1 MTSTADERR
10 RKALVVRAFLTR
22 YDVRLVLSVLI
33 LLSICPFSAI
43 DRIWWFFFPV
53 FGIEFVS
60 RTYVLLFSHREQEKN
75 GSRVVEALLL
85 LLDFVAWVSFLPLD
99 QMTGLRVLRAA
110 RFSRLVLLFGYWGS
124 TFRLLWSILNREER
138 TRQLKLLFG
147 GVLGLTFV
155 SAVILAELGAGPRDA
170 QIGLAN
176 PSFFDMVWWSFR
188 QIQDPGNLVSQANH
202 LPMLLVSLTM
212 TIGGLFL
219 FSFFIGIGTSVV
231 AELIQTSRERPVGY
245 RGHSVAIN
253 AGNNIHF
260 FVGQVIDY
268 YDKQLRKPR
277 WVLLGSEQSHPG
289 LLAKPKYR
297 RISYREGSACHR
309 EDLAKVDAHS
319 ARRIVVFALAG
330 LDDPDPDTISS
341 ILSTR
346 QVNSRALI
354 YAEIFDE
361 GNHSAALAAG
371 GASRTFVISTENLLA
386 AVTANLIAVPE
397 SHPVIV
403 ELFTAHGNEIY
414 SYVYGLEGEPFPAA
428 PKQDDF
434 TNLLVHAYQNYRCVL
449 LGLGTPES
457 RDHDLGSFNFQ
468 PVLNPTGA
476 ASCFPEGESIKALV
490 AVAPSFDSLA
500 DFARAYHQTAP
511 EAALSLSPYK
521 RADLEEELVLPAMNP
536 SAVKSNSKVLLCGFR
551 NRSALLIAHIIRIMP
566 DLELFI
572 MVSNEDKAER
582 AKMSLLNQGLDPAE
596 VAGPRQ
602 REFWAHGAFEE
613 RKDGRLTYL
622 DRTAGNKMGAI
633 EFVIGDWSSRTDLMR
648 PRDSQFDLFE
658 LNEIVI
664 QAGPIGQS
672 DPDAKTVLSLLKLAY
687 LHGTEPYRSRFQSD
701 IDITAEIHDP
711 TKAELLKQRLSND
724 EGGERL
730 CFNIVNTEQL
740 RNVLLF
746 QSTVVPGFGGIFR
759 DLFAQGGQGFQR
771 MTFSTSPAPKRVHFS
786 QLLEHLH
793 RNDRVILIGVELEN
807 RATCERRAV
816 VVPNPEAPE
825 AEIDLSLVRALYVV
839 GNTSDSR

>member
-1 MTSTADERR
+1 MTSNADERR
-10 RKALVVRAFLTR
+10 RKALVLRVFLSR

-33 LLSICPFSAI
+33 LLSICPFTVI

-53 FGIEFVS
+53 FGVEFVT
-60 RTYVLLFSHREQEKN
+60 RTYVLLYGRRDGETG
-75 GSRVVEALLL
+75 GSRIFEGLLL
-85 LLDFVAWVSFLPLD
+85 LLDLVAWISFLPLD

-110 RFSRLVLLFGYWGS
+110 RFSRLVLLFGYWGG

-147 GVLGLTFV
+147 GVLGLTFI
-155 SAVILAELGAGPRDA
+155 SAVILAELGAGPRDTE
-170 QIGLAN
+170 IGVAN

-188 QIQDPGNLVSQANH
+188 QIQDPGNLLSQANH

-245 RGHSVAIN
+245 RDHSVAIN
-253 AGNNIHF
+253 VGNNIHF

-268 YDKQLRKPR
+268 YNKQLRKPR
-277 WVLLGSEQSHPG
+277 WVLLGDEQSHPA
-289 LLAKPKYR
+289 LLAQPRYR
-297 RISYREGSACHR
+297 RISYREGSAYHR

-346 QVNSRALI
+346 QVNSQALI

-371 GASRTFVISTENLLA
+371 GAGRTFVVSTENLLA
-386 AVTANLIAVPE
+386 AVTANLIAIPE
-397 SHPVIV
+397 SHSVIV
-403 ELFTAHGNEIY
+403 ELLTAHGNEIY
-414 SYVYGLEGEPFPAA
+414 SYVYGLEGETLPVV
-428 PKQDDF
+428 PKREDY
-434 TNLLVHAYQNYRCVL
+434 TSLLVHAYQQNQCIL
-449 LGLGTPES
+449 LGLGTPKS
-457 RDHDLGSFNFQ
+457 KDHGLDSLNFQ
-468 PVLNPTGA
+468 PELNPTGV
-476 ASCFPEGESIKALV
+476 ASCFPEGQSIKALV

-500 DFARAYHQTAP
+500 DFARSYHQTAP
-511 EAALSLSPYK
+511 QAALSLSPCQK
-521 RADLEEELVLPAMNP
+521 NDPDELILPAMNP

-551 NRSALLIAHIIRIMP
+551 SRSALLIAHVIRFMP
-566 DLELFI
+566 NLELFI
-572 MVSNEDKAER
+572 MVSNEDKAQR
-582 AKMSLLNQGLDPAE
+582 AKRSLLNQGLDPAE

-602 REFWAHGAFEE
+602 GEFWANGAFEE

-622 DRTAGNKMGAI
+622 DRATGNRMGAI

-664 QAGPIGQS
+664 QAGPIEQS